1 MSVKSLNT
9 SMYKLQ
15 SVSPLEYHLHLEIHD
30 LQVHSYR
37 THLVARPCV
46 LCDAWGAQQTL
57 KVIFLPLN
65 AVWQKALQGFWP
77 CLKKT
82 ERKVQAQQ
90 RINSERVKIAL
101 YEKPLH
107 HTPHW
112 RTTKDLSFLLCGRF
126 TSDLFI
132 RMHPRGETTQD
143 RWSPQWAED
152 GRWWSARSR
161 SRVAEPEY
169 KPGTADHGGTEIHV
183 GLLNNDHH
191 QPGFVLAFS
200 TNYCSTGRHSS
211 LWRQKHRLCKEQRRG
226 CVFTLMLTGAQT
238 DRHHSSQHSH
248 FDLFMVVIV
257 VTVCV
262 PSRITLP
269 LPCFY
274 ITVSLLS
281 TCDTSQT
288 IHELQGC
295 WPSRCQVQPE
305 ESHHRCKGRLQAEAS
320 QSFQGGDPIIY
331 KL

>member
-1 MSVKSLNT
+1 MRNLCTTLHTEELLKTWASCCVVDSPLTFSYERIPEEKLHRTGDHHNELKT
-9 SMYKLQ
+9 GGGGAHEAEAGLQ
-15 SVSPLEYHLHLEIHD
+15 S
-30 LQVHSYR
+30 QN
-37 THLVARPCV
+37 TN
-46 LCDAWGAQQTL
+46 Q
-57 KVIFLPLN
+57 
-65 AVWQKALQGFWP
+65 
-77 CLKKT
+77 
-82 ERKVQAQQ
+82 
-90 RINSERVKIAL
+90 
-101 YEKPLH
+101 
-107 HTPHW
+107 
-112 RTTKDLSFLLCGRF
+112 
-126 TSDLFI
+126 
-132 RMHPRGETTQD
+132 
-143 RWSPQWAED
+143 
-152 GRWWSARSR
+152 
-161 SRVAEPEY
+161 
-169 KPGTADHGGTEIHV
+169 GTADHGGTEIHV
-183 GLLNNDHH
+183 ALLNNDHH